1 MAVGDRRFDR
11 PTLHRFIDMIES
23 ARMWSRQMPV
33 SELTD
38 RILVESKLADL
49 YRLDEQGGTT

>member
-1 MAVGDRRFDR
+1 
-11 PTLHRFIDMIES
+11 
-23 ARMWSRQMPV
+23 MPV

-49 YRLDEQGGTT
+49 YRLDEQEERLENLSGTYKPDERVRAVTNRRR